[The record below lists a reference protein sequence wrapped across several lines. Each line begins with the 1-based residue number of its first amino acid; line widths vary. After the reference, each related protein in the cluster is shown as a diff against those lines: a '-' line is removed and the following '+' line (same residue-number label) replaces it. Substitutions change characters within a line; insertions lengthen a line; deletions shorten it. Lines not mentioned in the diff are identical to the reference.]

1 MDDYENTHI
10 THFIYSVACVAQ
22 VGASLIDRG
31 NGLIY
36 DDVLDL
42 TWLQA
47 KVPNNNGVWTFN
59 FLNGRHPQDD
69 K

>member
-1 MDDYENTHI
+1 MKILTLPI
-10 THFIYSVACVAQ
+10 LSILLLVSAQ